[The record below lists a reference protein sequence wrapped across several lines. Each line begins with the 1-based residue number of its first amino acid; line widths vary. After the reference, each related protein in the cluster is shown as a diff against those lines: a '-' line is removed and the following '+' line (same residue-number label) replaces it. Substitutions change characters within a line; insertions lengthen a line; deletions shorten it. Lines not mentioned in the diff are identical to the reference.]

1 MPYEGVIAALSV
13 GGLALGFAARDAV
26 SNFIGAGI
34 LMADRPFAK
43 GDLIEA
49 NGQMGVVEEVGL
61 RSTRLRTVD
70 VLVVVPNSKISDQQ
84 VNNWG
89 LRWSRQVVM
98 TLGATCDTPR
108 IKLDAFV
115 KALKELFESQATGMP
130 GAAVALD
137 NFGSSSID
145 IKLVGSF
152 DTVDGGDFRT
162 AKHKLMGDIID
173 LAGDMGVEFAF
184 PTQTVHVAPS
194 GQAASVYEEQR
205 TTAA

>member
-1 MPYEGVIAALSV
+1 MPYEGVIAALGV
-13 GGLALGFAARDAV
+13 GGLELGFAARDAV

-49 NGQMGVVEEVGL
+49 NGQMSVVEEVGL

-89 LRWSRQVVM
+89 LRRSRRVVM

-115 KALKELFESQATGMP
+115 KALK
-130 GAAVALD
+130 
-137 NFGSSSID
+137 
-145 IKLVGSF
+145 
-152 DTVDGGDFRT
+152 
-162 AKHKLMGDIID
+162 
-173 LAGDMGVEFAF
+173 
-184 PTQTVHVAPS
+184 
-194 GQAASVYEEQR
+194 
-205 TTAA
+205 